1 MNIRNHLTGQQ
12 TKRKSME
19 VVDYIVSKPSAIE
32 ELMECFFD
40 DELRV
45 CQYAAWPVG
54 ILGEKHPEII
64 LPYLHK
70 MVSNLENPKHDAVV
84 RNTIRTLQYID
95 VPEELEGEVYE
106 RCFNYLVSPGFP
118 VAVKVFSMSVLAR
131 IAMKIP
137 ELKEELIIA
146 IEDYKP
152 LGTAGY
158 QSRAKKV
165 IKMLQS

>member
-12 TKRKSME
+12 TRRKSME
-19 VVDYIVSKPSAIE
+19 VIDYIIEQPSAIE

-40 DELRV
+40 DEIRI

-64 LPYLHK
+64 SPYLPM
-70 MVSNLENPKHDAVV
+70 MVSNLDNPKHDAVV
-84 RNTIRTLQYID
+84 RNTIRILQYIET
-95 VPEELEGEVYE
+95 PEEIEGEVYE
-106 RCFNYLVSPGFP
+106 RCFNYLVSPSSP
-118 VAVKVFSMSVLAR
+118 VAVKVFSMSVLAK

-152 LGTAGY
+152 FGTAGY
-158 QSRAKKV
+158 QVRARKV
-165 IKMLQS
+165 LKMLKS